1 MNNSLERLTSEPIQE
16 FEDGAWESEPALTV
30 CDNAGSKVPS
40 RPARSICRTAVV
52 AKPAPAVS
60 GQRSGWP
67 GRRKSFAALRSEAT
81 SEEFDS
87 TGDRYGSVGG
97 DSGLEDDAI
106 RPMVDALPPWV
117 LNGTRQIVDLCR
129 RRGVVRY
136 ADIFGAG
143 ESAIFNHIRANGA
156 PWKDGRK
163 AIEVADHYADILV
176 QAALLCLGDT
186 AQSL

>member
-1 MNNSLERLTSEPIQE
+1 MPDT
-16 FEDGAWESEPALTV
+16 
-30 CDNAGSKVPS
+30 
-40 RPARSICRTAVV
+40 VV
-52 AKPAPAVS
+52 AKLAPAAS
-60 GQRSGWP
+60 GQRRGWP

-97 DSGLEDDAI
+97 DSDLEDDVI
-106 RPMVDALPPWV
+106 RPMLDALPPWV

-143 ESAIFNHIRANGA
+143 ESAILGTSEQMVRL
-156 PWKDGRK
+156 GRMGVRLLMLP
-163 AIEVADHYADILV
+163 ITMPIFRFRQHYFA
-176 QAALLCLGDT
+176 
-186 AQSL
+186 